1 MLSLTHLFFW
11 NAELLNSYSFFKVH
25 MLFFPG
31 SLSSS
36 SSSPDRSSPCHLPTW
51 PSHHV
56 ACVFRSSPT
65 TGLSMCYLVDDG
77 YLEGK
82 PPGLVYLASLRHWYI
97 LKYSAFWH
105 MCINLIRY
113 FILLVSMYY
122 HEILG
127 SYIKYLKIM
136 TLTSDIKKKQN
147 PAHPKLCFSS
157 WWSNNNNNNKK
168 KTDKQTC
175 F

>member
-1 MLSLTHLFFW
+1 MLYTEKIIKSGYGSWYISPSILLTCPSKPIKPTHYFPIHLYSFHMLSLTHLFFW

-36 SSSPDRSSPCHLPTW
+36 SSSPDRSPPCHLPAW

-65 TGLSMCYLVDDG
+65 TGLSMCYRVDDG

-82 PPGLVYLASLRHWYI
+82 PPDLVYLASLRHWYI
-97 LKYSAFWH
+97 LKYSAF
-105 MCINLIRY
+105 
-113 FILLVSMYY
+113 
-122 HEILG
+122 
-127 SYIKYLKIM
+127 
-136 TLTSDIKKKQN
+136 
-147 PAHPKLCFSS
+147 
-157 WWSNNNNNNKK
+157 
-168 KTDKQTC
+168 
-175 F
+175 